1 MESIVVESLRNSL
14 PRMVTAL
21 PGPKSKELLAIR
33 EENVPVGVSY
43 GTPTFI
49 ERGEGAVFEDV
60 DGNVILDFVGGIGV
74 LNIGYSHP
82 EVVEV
87 VKEQAEKFL
96 HTSINVI
103 QYEPYIRLA
112 EKLNQIVP
120 GNFEKRTMFINS
132 GAEAVENAIKI
143 ARKHTKRS
151 EVVVFSG
158 AFHGRTNLTMQMT
171 SKVKPY
177 KHGFGPFTPGIHRA
191 EVPYIYRRPEGI
203 SEENA
208 VEYYKNQINKFF
220 LEVVEPTDVA
230 AIIIEPLQGEGGFVP
245 VHLDFIK
252 ELRRICDENGI
263 LLIADEVQTGYC
275 RTGKM
280 YATEYWAEAG
290 VYADLVT
297 SAKSIG
303 AGLPISSVT
312 GRAEVMN
319 SSQVGGIGGTYG
331 GNPVAGVYA
340 DLVTSAKSIGAGLPI
355 SSVTGRAEV
364 MNSSQVGGIG
374 GTYGGNPVA
383 VVGALK
389 VIEIMER
396 DNYAQKSM
404 DIGKVV
410 TDRLTDMK
418 DKYEIIGEVRGL
430 GAMIGLELVT
440 DRKTKSP
447 AAAETKAVV
456 SECANNGLILLNA
469 GLRGNVIRFLM
480 PLCIT
485 DEQLECGLNIIE
497 NAIKKVSNK

>member
-60 DGNVILDFVGGIGV
+60 DGNVMLDFVGGIGV

-208 VEYYKNQINKFF
+208 IEYYKNQINKFF

-331 GNPVAGVYA
+331 GNPVAA
-340 DLVTSAKSIGAGLPI
+340 A
-355 SSVTGRAEV
+355 
-364 MNSSQVGGIG
+364 
-374 GTYGGNPVA
+374 
-383 VVGALK
+383 GALK

-404 DIGKVV
+404 EIGKVV
-410 TDRLTDMK
+410 TDRLNDMK

-440 DRKTKSP
+440 NRETKEA

-485 DEQLECGLNIIE
+485 DEQLECGLDIIE

>member
-43 GTPTFI
+43 GTPVFI

-87 VKEQAEKFL
+87 IKEQSEKFL

-331 GNPVAGVYA
+331 GNPVA
-340 DLVTSAKSIGAGLPI
+340 
-355 SSVTGRAEV
+355 
-364 MNSSQVGGIG
+364 
-374 GTYGGNPVA
+374 